1 MTQPASVGKEH
12 KIIEFIVFCF
22 LTIPCTCDDS
32 DYLHIY
38 FEPFKQPYPWFFHRV
53 CFRKLST
60 DIFKMYQEI
69 GGKKKKTAWQR
80 LVSHLKIPINLTSD
94 LIYPMHHLLLEI
106 FFSYQVILLTYQYS
120 KISTFAFKCVCKF
133 GNPLRQNGNMKEAKL
148 SAGENTEQ
156 LEVLYSVGN
165 SVN

>member
-69 GGKKKKTAWQR
+69 GGKKKKNSMAK
-80 LVSHLKIPINLTSD
+80 VSLSLKNSNKSDIWPNIPDAPFVVRDFFFISSD
-94 LIYPMHHLLLEI
+94 SFDISILKNIYFCIQMCLQIWKSFE
-106 FFSYQVILLTYQYS
+106 T
-120 KISTFAFKCVCKF
+120 KW
-133 GNPLRQNGNMKEAKL
+133 
-148 SAGENTEQ
+148 
-156 LEVLYSVGN
+156 
-165 SVN
+165 